1 MKCELDISNNGR
13 SNGQTDG
20 EKKNLNIEKP
30 LCVCFHNTLFY
41 VGFIVTVFEIRQ
53 LIKIENC
60 SHFKVLLYTGSSKTK
75 PVSSGTL
82 RCVVGGGFTSK
93 RGTFG
98 NVAKLD
104 SMLCVTYGRT
114 PDVCYTGGSSG
125 AIYVWVGLTLSKTIK
140 AHEGPCF
147 ATHSLEKVRTCPC
160 LFRNQRQLM

>member
-1 MKCELDISNNGR
+1 MGGR
-13 SNGQTDG
+13 RDS
-20 EKKNLNIEKP
+20 EKKNLNIEQP

-41 VGFIVTVFEIRQ
+41 VGFIVSVFEIQ
-53 LIKIENC
+53 QVIKIENL
-60 SHFKVLLYTGSSKTK
+60 SHFKGSSKTE
-75 PVSSGTL
+75 PVSPGTL
-82 RCVVGGGFTSK
+82 RGVVGGGFTSK

-147 ATHSLEKVRTCPC
+147 ATHSLEKVGTCPG
-160 LFRNQRQLM
+160 LFRSQRQLM